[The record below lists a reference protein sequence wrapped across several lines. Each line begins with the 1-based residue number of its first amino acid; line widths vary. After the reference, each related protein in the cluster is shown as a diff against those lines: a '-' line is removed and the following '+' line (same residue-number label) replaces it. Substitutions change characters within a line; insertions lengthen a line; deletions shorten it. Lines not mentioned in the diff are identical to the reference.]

1 MQIAVSGS
9 IATDH
14 LMQYA
19 GRFSDSLVVDQLD
32 KISLSFIVEQLDV
45 RRGGVAGNI
54 SFGMGML
61 GLRPLLVGAVGKDFE
76 DYRGWLEGHG
86 VDTSSVRVSETRHT
100 ARFVCTTD
108 ETTAQIGTFYSG
120 AMAET
125 GEISLDTVA
134 AEHGGLDLV
143 VIAASDPEGMM
154 RHTDE
159 CRTSGY
165 PFLADCSQQLA
176 FMDGEGIRAL
186 VDGAR
191 YLFTNE
197 YEAKL
202 TEQKTGWKHEQILE
216 HVGTRVT
223 TLGAE
228 GARIESKDAPPIQ
241 VKAVP
246 VREVRDPTG
255 GGDGFRAGFLA
266 GLSWGLD
273 HERCAQLGSV
283 LAAYVLEVAGP
294 QEYEFTRPEFLRR
307 FTEVFGADAAAEV
320 EPHLVGAGV

>member
-1 MQIAVSGS
+1 MQIAVTGS

-14 LMQYA
+14 LMQFA

-32 KISLSFIVEQLDV
+32 KISLSFVVDQLDV

-61 GLRPLLVGAVGKDFE
+61 GLRPILVGAVGKDFD
-76 DYRGWLEGHG
+76 DYRAWLEEHG

-108 ETTAQIGTFYSG
+108 EATAQIGTFYSG

-125 GEISLDTVA
+125 REISLPGVA
-134 AEHGGLDLV
+134 ADHGGLDLV
-143 VIAASDPEGMM
+143 VIAASDPEGML

-159 CRTSGY
+159 CRAGDY

-176 FMDGEGIRAL
+176 FMDGEGIRSL

-202 TEQKTGWKHEQILE
+202 TEQKTGWTHEQILE
-216 HVGTRVT
+216 HVDVRVT

-228 GARIESKDAPPIQ
+228 GARVESDDAPPIQ
-241 VKAVP
+241 VKAAP

-294 QEYEFTRPEFLRR
+294 QEYVFTPPEFLRR

-320 EPHLVGAGV
+320 EPHLLAGA

>member
-1 MQIAVSGS
+1 MQIAVTGS

-14 LMQYA
+14 LMHYE
-19 GRFSDSLVVDQLD
+19 GRFADSLVVDQLD
-32 KISLSFIVEQLDV
+32 KISLSFLVERLDV

-54 SFGMGML
+54 TFGMGML
-61 GLRPLLVGAVGKDFE
+61 GLRPVLVGAVGKDFDE
-76 DYRGWLEGHG
+76 YRLWLEEHG

-108 ETTAQIGTFYSG
+108 ETTAQIATFYSG

-125 GEISLDTVA
+125 REISLPRVA
-134 AEHGGLDLV
+134 EDHDGLDLV
-143 VIAASDPEGMM
+143 VVAASDPAGML
-154 RHTDE
+154 RHTEE
-159 CRTSGY
+159 CREHAY

-176 FMDGEGIRAL
+176 FMDGAGIRAL

-191 YLFTNE
+191 YLCTNE

-202 TEQKTGWKHEQILE
+202 TEQKTGWTHEQILD

-228 GARIESKDAPPIQ
+228 GARVESRDAPPIQ
-241 VKAVP
+241 VKAAP
-246 VREVRDPTG
+246 VREVCDPTG

-307 FTEVFGADAAAEV
+307 FTDVFGADAAAEV
-320 EPHLVGAGV
+320 EPHLVGTGA